1 MLPKLDGFHV
11 LKELRANHITTP
23 ILMLTAKA
31 DLDSRVHGLD
41 SGADYYLTKPFETP
55 ELLASY
61 LETIADRNGRIVSD
75 VTDGHL
81 DLPPG
86 EQTHSSYDSAS
97 IAAISMDSSG
107 TIREWNTNRTDLYT
121 DTDIADLSTAI
132 LNRSSEFGIYHGQYY
147 LLRTTPDGYLCI
159 LMDHSMEQNRNV
171 QTLRISIIA
180 GILAWFFFLG
190 MAFWLTN
197 RMIRPVQTAFEKQR
211 QFVSDAGHELK
222 TPIAVI
228 SANTDVLKDEIGDN
242 KWLSYISTEAMRM
255 DTLVRELMTL
265 ASMEDTGNHQPHTDF
280 DLSSAVMGQVLPFEG
295 MAYDQGIRLETDVP
309 DDIHMSGNQEQ
320 IEKLVSILMNNAFKY
335 CDTHGQISV
344 RLTKKH
350 RQLLFTVYNTGVGVK
365 PEELERIF
373 ERFYRVDQ
381 ARVRQ
386 SNSYGLGL
394 AIARAIAEDHHGTL
408 SATGEYGSWIQF
420 QAVFEQ

>member
-75 VTDGHL
+75 VADGHP

-159 LMDHSMEQNRNV
+159 LMDHSMEQNRND

-228 SANTDVLKDEIGDN
+228 SANAD
-242 KWLSYISTEAMRM
+242 
-255 DTLVRELMTL
+255 
-265 ASMEDTGNHQPHTDF
+265 
-280 DLSSAVMGQVLPFEG
+280 
-295 MAYDQGIRLETDVP
+295 GIRLETDVP